1 MYKQVNMSSD
11 KNSYLEIFVGPMFS
25 KKTSR
30 LIDIYKQYTFC
41 NIPVEIINHCADT
54 RYHDTMLSSH
64 DKVMVP
70 CIQTDKIS
78 EVWFKTPSTVVSGVP
93 SLTGAFGFGSLHT
106 NNNNKTQENHLK
118 LKNATVILI
127 NEAQFFEDLHEC
139 VLDMLKENK
148 RVYIAGL
155 DGDFSRN
162 KFGQILDLVPMCDK
176 ITKLTALCSMCKDGT
191 LGIFSMRLTKETH
204 QMVIGSD
211 NYIPVCRHCYTKNM

>member
-1 MYKQVNMSSD
+1 MSTD
-11 KNSYLEIFVGPMFS
+11 KKSYLEIFVGPMFS

-78 EVWFKTPSTVVSGVP
+78 DVWF
-93 SLTGAFGFGSLHT
+93 
-106 NNNNKTQENHLK
+106 NNNQQSDNHLK
-118 LKNATVILI
+118 LKNAAVILI
-127 NEAQFFEDLHEC
+127 NEAQFFGDLYDC

-162 KFGQILDLVPMCDK
+162 KFGQILDLVPVCDK

-191 LGIFSMRLTKETH
+191 LGIFSMRLTKETQ

-211 NYIPVCRHCYTKNM
+211 NYIPVCRHCYTTNM

>member
-1 MYKQVNMSSD
+1 MSSD
-11 KNSYLEIFVGPMFS
+11 KKSYLEIFVGPMFS

-78 EVWFKTPSTVVSGVP
+78 DVWF
-93 SLTGAFGFGSLHT
+93 
-106 NNNNKTQENHLK
+106 NNNQQSDNHLK
-118 LKNATVILI
+118 LKNASVILI
-127 NEAQFFEDLHEC
+127 NEAQFFEDLYDC

-176 ITKLTALCSMCKDGT
+176 ITKLTALCSICKDGT

>member
-1 MYKQVNMSSD
+1 MSTD
-11 KNSYLEIFVGPMFS
+11 KKSYLEIFVGPMFS

-93 SLTGAFGFGSLHT
+93 SLFATLTTVAFCCAEGFGSLQKP
-106 NNNNKTQENHLK
+106 N
-118 LKNATVILI
+118 
-127 NEAQFFEDLHEC
+127 
-139 VLDMLKENK
+139 
-148 RVYIAGL
+148 
-155 DGDFSRN
+155 S
-162 KFGQILDLVPMCDK
+162 P
-176 ITKLTALCSMCKDGT
+176 
-191 LGIFSMRLTKETH
+191 
-204 QMVIGSD
+204 GS
-211 NYIPVCRHCYTKNM
+211 V

>member
-11 KNSYLEIFVGPMFS
+11 KKSYLEIFVGPMFS

-78 EVWFKTPSTVVSGVP
+78 EVWF
-93 SLTGAFGFGSLHT
+93 
-106 NNNNKTQENHLK
+106 NNNNKNQENHLK

-127 NEAQFFEDLHEC
+127 NEAQFFEDLYDC

>member
-1 MYKQVNMSSD
+1 MSTD
-11 KNSYLEIFVGPMFS
+11 KKSYLEIFVGPMFS

-78 EVWFKTPSTVVSGVP
+78 DVWF
-93 SLTGAFGFGSLHT
+93 
-106 NNNNKTQENHLK
+106 NNNQQSDNHLK
-118 LKNATVILI
+118 LKNAAVILI
-127 NEAQFFEDLHEC
+127 NEAQFFGDLYDC

-191 LGIFSMRLTKETH
+191 LGIFSMRLTKETQ

-211 NYIPVCRHCYTKNM
+211 NYIPVCRHCYTTNM

>member
-1 MYKQVNMSSD
+1 MSTD
-11 KNSYLEIFVGPMFS
+11 KKSYLEIFVGPMFS

-78 EVWFKTPSTVVSGVP
+78 DVWF
-93 SLTGAFGFGSLHT
+93 
-106 NNNNKTQENHLK
+106 NNNQQSDNHLK
-118 LKNATVILI
+118 LKNAAVILI
-127 NEAQFFEDLHEC
+127 NEAQFFGDLYEC

-191 LGIFSMRLTKETH
+191 LGIFSMRLTKETQ

-211 NYIPVCRHCYTKNM
+211 NYIPVCRHCYTRNM

>member
-1 MYKQVNMSSD
+1 MSTD
-11 KNSYLEIFVGPMFS
+11 KKSYLEIFVGPMFS

-78 EVWFKTPSTVVSGVP
+78 DVWF
-93 SLTGAFGFGSLHT
+93 
-106 NNNNKTQENHLK
+106 NNNQQSDNHLK
-118 LKNATVILI
+118 LKNAAVILI
-127 NEAQFFEDLHEC
+127 NEAQFFGDLYDC

>member
-1 MYKQVNMSSD
+1 MSID
-11 KNSYLEIFVGPMFS
+11 KKSYLEIFVGPMFS

-78 EVWFKTPSTVVSGVP
+78 DVWF
-93 SLTGAFGFGSLHT
+93 
-106 NNNNKTQENHLK
+106 NNNQPSDNHLK
-118 LKNATVILI
+118 LKNAAVILI
-127 NEAQFFEDLHEC
+127 NEAQFFGDLYQC

-191 LGIFSMRLTKETH
+191 LGIFSMRLTKETQ

-211 NYIPVCRHCYTKNM
+211 NYIPVCRHCYTRNM

>member
-1 MYKQVNMSSD
+1 MSTESST
-11 KNSYLEIFVGPMFS
+11 KVPYSRSVTTHEAQLHPLNKKSYLEIFVGPMFS

-78 EVWFKTPSTVVSGVP
+78 EVWF
-93 SLTGAFGFGSLHT
+93 
-106 NNNNKTQENHLK
+106 NNNNKNQENHLK

-127 NEAQFFEDLHEC
+127 NEAQFFEDLYDC

>member
-1 MYKQVNMSSD
+1 MSID
-11 KNSYLEIFVGPMFS
+11 KKSYLEIFVGPMFS

-78 EVWFKTPSTVVSGVP
+78 DVWF
-93 SLTGAFGFGSLHT
+93 
-106 NNNNKTQENHLK
+106 NNNQQSDNHLK
-118 LKNATVILI
+118 LKNAAVILI
-127 NEAQFFEDLHEC
+127 NEAQFFGDLYEC

-162 KFGQILDLVPMCDK
+162 KFGQILDLVPVCDK

-191 LGIFSMRLTKETH
+191 LGIFSMRLTKETQ

-211 NYIPVCRHCYTKNM
+211 NYIPVCRHCYTTNM

>member
-1 MYKQVNMSSD
+1 MSTESST
-11 KNSYLEIFVGPMFS
+11 KVPYSRSVTTREAPLHPLNKKSYLEIFVGPMFS

-70 CIQTDKIS
+70 CIQTDKITD
-78 EVWFKTPSTVVSGVP
+78 VWF
-93 SLTGAFGFGSLHT
+93 
-106 NNNNKTQENHLK
+106 NNNQQSDNHLK
-118 LKNATVILI
+118 LKNAAVILI
-127 NEAQFFEDLHEC
+127 NEAQFFGDLYDC

-191 LGIFSMRLTKETH
+191 LGIFSMRLTKETQ

-211 NYIPVCRHCYTKNM
+211 NYIPVCRGCYTKNM

>member
-1 MYKQVNMSSD
+1 MNYPSNMSSSSSVSN
-11 KNSYLEIFVGPMFS
+11 NSYLEIILGPMYS

-41 NIPVEIINHCADT
+41 NIPVAIINHCADT

-70 CIQTDKIS
+70 CIQTDNIS
-78 EVWFKTPSTVVSGVP
+78 NVWFSDSN
-93 SLTGAFGFGSLHT
+93 L
-106 NNNNKTQENHLK
+106 ENYSK
-118 LKNATVILI
+118 LKNADVILI
-127 NEAQFFEDLHEC
+127 NEAQFFGDLYLC
-139 VLDMLKENK
+139 VLDMLNKNK

-162 KFGQILDLVPMCDK
+162 KFGEILDLIPMCDK
-176 ITKLTALCSMCKDGT
+176 VTKLTALCSICKNGT
-191 LGIFSMRLTKETH
+191 LGIFSLRLTKEKQ

-211 NYIPVCRHCYTKNM
+211 NYIPVCRSCYTKNNNELTQP

>member
-1 MYKQVNMSSD
+1 MSSD

-78 EVWFKTPSTVVSGVP
+78 EVWF
-93 SLTGAFGFGSLHT
+93 
-106 NNNNKTQENHLK
+106 NNNNQQSDNHIK
-118 LKNATVILI
+118 LKNANVILI
-127 NEAQFFEDLHEC
+127 NEAQFFEDLHVC

-176 ITKLTALCSMCKDGT
+176 ITKLTALCSICKDGT

>member
-1 MYKQVNMSSD
+1 MNYPSNMSSSSSSSVSN
-11 KNSYLEIFVGPMFS
+11 NSYLEIILGPMYS

-41 NIPVEIINHCADT
+41 NIPVAIINHCADT

-70 CIQTDKIS
+70 CIQSDNIS
-78 EVWFKTPSTVVSGVP
+78 NVWFSDSNV
-93 SLTGAFGFGSLHT
+93 
-106 NNNNKTQENHLK
+106 ENYSN
-118 LKNATVILI
+118 LKNADVILI
-127 NEAQFFEDLHEC
+127 NEAQFFDDLYLC
-139 VLDMLKENK
+139 VLDMLNKNK

-162 KFGQILDLVPMCDK
+162 KFGKILDLIPMCDK
-176 ITKLTALCSMCKDGT
+176 VTKLTALCSICKNGT
-191 LGIFSMRLTKETH
+191 HGIFSLRLTKEKQ

-211 NYIPVCRHCYTKNM
+211 NYIPVCRSCYTKNNHETSNP

>member
-11 KNSYLEIFVGPMFS
+11 KKSYLEIFVGPMFS

-78 EVWFKTPSTVVSGVP
+78 EVWF
-93 SLTGAFGFGSLHT
+93 
-106 NNNNKTQENHLK
+106 NNNNKNQENHLK

-127 NEAQFFEDLHEC
+127 NEAQFFEDLYDC

-211 NYIPVCRHCYTKNM
+211 NYIPVCRNC

>member
-1 MYKQVNMSSD
+1 MSIYK
-11 KNSYLEIFVGPMFS
+11 KSYLEIFVGPMFS

-78 EVWFKTPSTVVSGVP
+78 DVWF
-93 SLTGAFGFGSLHT
+93 
-106 NNNNKTQENHLK
+106 NNNQPSDNHLK
-118 LKNATVILI
+118 LKNAAVILI
-127 NEAQFFEDLHEC
+127 NEAQFFGDLYQC

-191 LGIFSMRLTKETH
+191 LGIFSMRLTKETQ

-211 NYIPVCRHCYTKNM
+211 NYIPVCRHCYTRNM

>member
-1 MYKQVNMSSD
+1 MSTD
-11 KNSYLEIFVGPMFS
+11 KKSYLEIFVGPMFS

-78 EVWFKTPSTVVSGVP
+78 DVWF
-93 SLTGAFGFGSLHT
+93 
-106 NNNNKTQENHLK
+106 NNNQQSDNHLK
-118 LKNATVILI
+118 LKNAAVILI
-127 NEAQFFEDLHEC
+127 NEAQFFGDLYDC

-191 LGIFSMRLTKETH
+191 LGIFSMRLTKETQ

>member
-1 MYKQVNMSSD
+1 
-11 KNSYLEIFVGPMFS
+11 MFS

-78 EVWFKTPSTVVSGVP
+78 DVWF
-93 SLTGAFGFGSLHT
+93 
-106 NNNNKTQENHLK
+106 NNNQQSDNHLK
-118 LKNATVILI
+118 LKNAAVILI
-127 NEAQFFEDLHEC
+127 NEAQFFGDLYQC

-162 KFGQILDLVPMCDK
+162 KFGQILDLVPVCDK

-191 LGIFSMRLTKETH
+191 LGIFSMRLTKETQ

-211 NYIPVCRHCYTKNM
+211 NYIPVCRHCYTRNM

>member
-1 MYKQVNMSSD
+1 MSTD
-11 KNSYLEIFVGPMFS
+11 KKSYLEIFVGPMFS

-78 EVWFKTPSTVVSGVP
+78 DVWF
-93 SLTGAFGFGSLHT
+93 
-106 NNNNKTQENHLK
+106 NNNQQSDNHLK
-118 LKNATVILI
+118 LKNAAVILI
-127 NEAQFFEDLHEC
+127 NEAQFFGDLYEC

-191 LGIFSMRLTKETH
+191 LGIFSMRLTKETQ

-211 NYIPVCRHCYTKNM
+211 NYIPVCRHCYTTNM

>member
-78 EVWFKTPSTVVSGVP
+78 EVWF
-93 SLTGAFGFGSLHT
+93 
-106 NNNNKTQENHLK
+106 NNNNKNQENHLK

-127 NEAQFFEDLHEC
+127 NEAQFFEDLYDC

>member
-1 MYKQVNMSSD
+1 MSID
-11 KNSYLEIFVGPMFS
+11 KKSYLEIFVGPMFS

-78 EVWFKTPSTVVSGVP
+78 EVWF
-93 SLTGAFGFGSLHT
+93 
-106 NNNNKTQENHLK
+106 NNNQQSDNHLK

-127 NEAQFFEDLHEC
+127 NEAQFFGDLYEC

-191 LGIFSMRLTKETH
+191 LGIFSMRLTKETQ